1 VPNPRYA
8 FDAAP
13 RGNRRLLLERI
24 GRGSEVLDIGCWAG
38 GNGRFLASRGV
49 TVDGVEP
56 EEEMAALARETY
68 REVIGDTVEGALPL
82 LVRKRGAAYDAVL
95 FLDVLEHLVD
105 PWRIL
110 REASA
115 LLRPG
120 GRAYVSL
127 PNVAHWSLRKELLL
141 GRWDYR
147 DNGLLDRTHL
157 RFFTVATARH
167 LMEGTGWRICWQAAD
182 VDRLPLL
189 RLPERWLARL
199 GRWPGLFG
207 VQTLL
212 EARVAGNGQAT
223 SR

>member
-1 VPNPRYA
+1 VANPRYA
-8 FDAAP
+8 VDAAP

-24 GRGSEVLDIGCWAG
+24 EPGSEVLDIGCWAG
-38 GNGRFLASRGV
+38 GNGRFLDSRGV

-56 EEEMAALARETY
+56 DEEMAALARDIY
-68 REVIGDTVEGALPL
+68 REVVGSTVEEALPL
-82 LVRKRGAAYDAVL
+82 LVSDRGAAYDAVL

-110 REASA
+110 RESSV

-182 VDRLPLL
+182 VDQLPLL
-189 RLPERWLARL
+189 RVSDRWLAKL
-199 GRWPGLFG
+199 ARWPGVFG
-207 VQTLL
+207 VQTLI
-212 EARVAGNGQAT
+212 EAQVAANGQAT
-223 SR
+223 CR

>member
-1 VPNPRYA
+1 MANPRYA
-8 FDAAP
+8 VNAAP
-13 RGNRRLLLERI
+13 RGNRRRLLERI
-24 GRGSEVLDIGCWAG
+24 RPGSEVLDIGCWAG

-56 EEEMAALARETY
+56 EEEMAAIARNTY
-68 REVIGDTVEGALPL
+68 REVISTTVETALPR
-82 LVRKRGAAYDAVL
+82 LVSERAAAYDAVL

-105 PWRIL
+105 PWQIL
-110 REASA
+110 RESSI

-141 GRWDYR
+141 GRWEYG
-147 DNGLLDRTHL
+147 DNGLLDRTHI

-167 LMEGTGWRICWQAAD
+167 LMEGTGWRVCWQAAD

-189 RLPERWLARL
+189 KLPERWLAKL
-199 GRWPGLFG
+199 ARWPGLFG
-207 VQTLL
+207 VQTLI
-212 EARVAGNGQAT
+212 EARLASNGQAT